1 MKIAFIVAA
10 TAVPAFGV
18 GWTAS
23 TMAHPRLA
31 EANAV
36 ISPTTI
42 SPYDMQLNVKPHDLP
57 VQYMQGD
64 LDCVLGDPSFLFSV
78 HRQVC
83 DPRHKVRGRQTVRH
97 CLRPRLMPEGRTPRP
112 CPATVWAGLFIPRR

>member
-1 MKIAFIVAA
+1 MLKIALIVAA

-31 EANAV
+31 EATAV
-36 ISPTTI
+36 ISPTTV

-64 LDCVLGDPSFLFSV
+64 FN
-78 HRQVC
+78 
-83 DPRHKVRGRQTVRH
+83 
-97 CLRPRLMPEGRTPRP
+97 
-112 CPATVWAGLFIPRR
+112 

>member
-1 MKIAFIVAA
+1 MLKIALIVAA

-31 EANAV
+31 EATAV

-64 LDCVLGDPSFLFSV
+64 FTES
-78 HRQVC
+78 
-83 DPRHKVRGRQTVRH
+83 RGPVI
-97 CLRPRLMPEGRTPRP
+97 
-112 CPATVWAGLFIPRR
+112 FISGCIAKFVTHDTRYRSAMS

>member
-1 MKIAFIVAA
+1 MLKMALIVGA
-10 TAVPAFGV
+10 TAVLAFVAGI
-18 GWTAS
+18 WTAS
-23 TMAHPRLA
+23 TMARPRPA

-64 LDCVLGDPSFLFSV
+64 FN
-78 HRQVC
+78 
-83 DPRHKVRGRQTVRH
+83 
-97 CLRPRLMPEGRTPRP
+97 
-112 CPATVWAGLFIPRR
+112 

>member
-1 MKIAFIVAA
+1 MTNTNIGCGPNVPWRFIMLKIALIVAA

-31 EANAV
+31 EATAV

-64 LDCVLGDPSFLFSV
+64 FN
-78 HRQVC
+78 
-83 DPRHKVRGRQTVRH
+83 
-97 CLRPRLMPEGRTPRP
+97 
-112 CPATVWAGLFIPRR
+112 